1 MPERNVNLSC
11 APPVALLHYRSLF
24 PFALNELNLMG
35 TGCEVGVQDGHF
47 SVTLLKR
54 WRGSL
59 LYSIDPWRE
68 FEPSKYLDVANQQQ
82 AVQDR
87 IYEGARNR
95 LRKFGERSVIIRSTS
110 AAGATQF
117 AEGQLDFVY
126 IDANHSYDAVVED
139 IRLWYPKLKP
149 GGVLAGHDYL
159 DGNYTAGVFGVMSA
173 VNEFAAGAGLQVYAA
188 GTGLES
194 PSWIVQKHLRPL
206 ASGCSRQHDD
216 RARAGL
222 GASAINRIEDI
233 LPTIRDKQGSELL
246 RQRIRSLVTDPGKV
260 MRFCMMRLRRG
271 R

>member
-1 MPERNVNLSC
+1 MPERNVTLSC

-24 PFALNELNLMG
+24 PFALNELNLIG

-110 AAGATQF
+110 AEGATQF

-139 IRLWYPKLKP
+139 IRLWYPNLKP

-159 DGNYTAGVFGVMSA
+159 DGNYHGRCFWS
-173 VNEFAAGAGLQVYAA
+173 NE
-188 GTGLES
+188 
-194 PSWIVQKHLRPL
+194 R
-206 ASGCSRQHDD
+206 
-216 RARAGL
+216 
-222 GASAINRIEDI
+222 
-233 LPTIRDKQGSELL
+233 
-246 RQRIRSLVTDPGKV
+246 RQRIRGRSPGCKSMRRELDWSLRAGSSKSTFGRWRLAVPDSTMTEPELALARRPSIESRIFCPRSETSRDPN
-260 MRFCMMRLRRG
+260 
-271 R
+271 